1 MRDNI
6 INVINK
12 SLIAHKDYFLQEI
25 ELQVFLFNEL
35 KRGFPKATVY
45 LEYPIIS
52 SNNSTQGKESVGYI
66 DLVVKSDDLFFPI
79 ELKFKTKNQVIAT
92 NYFGNKIPYTLKD
105 QTAYNLSCYGFW
117 ADIARMEGL
126 SKILP
131 SKVQRGI
138 GVFVTNDG
146 SYKEGPRESAG
157 YANFSLHECREISA
171 GQSLKWNRKKKF
183 KSKLKNIQIQNAC
196 KISWHDMDNLP
207 NHMFCII

>member
-1 MRDNI
+1 MKVNNKYLITLI
-6 INVINK
+6 IGI
-12 SLIAHKDYFLQEI
+12 
-25 ELQVFLFNEL
+25 
-35 KRGFPKATVY
+35 
-45 LEYPIIS
+45 
-52 SNNSTQGKESVGYI
+52 
-66 DLVVKSDDLFFPI
+66 LFFNVSKAQAN
-79 ELKFKTKNQVIAT
+79 LQFNQVKLVTTVDTVPA
-92 NYFGNKIPYTLKD
+92 KK
-105 QTAYNLSCYGFW
+105 S
-117 ADIARMEGL
+117 MEGL